1 MQDHQTWFDVKART
15 IFKVIGGSH
24 AYGMA
29 TSESD
34 IDYRGIAIPPKNIV
48 FGFASEF
55 DQAESKPDPNY
66 PEKEDSVIYNIRKF
80 FKLAVANNPN
90 ILEFLWMPED
100 CIILTTPWM
109 EKIIEHRDK
118 FLCTR
123 VKHAYS
129 GYAMAQLKR
138 IKSHRGWLLNPVKT
152 QPKRSDFGLP
162 DNQDLTELKKS
173 IEMINKSGLDAM
185 QLFGEQIQKEAS
197 YKQALKNWR
206 SYQNWKKFRNPKR
219 AELEA
224 KHGYDTKH
232 AAHLIRL
239 MRQGYEMMTTGEV
252 HVRRPDAEELLA
264 IRNKGI
270 WSYDKLI
277 EFAEAMDTKLDTY
290 YKSGECK
297 LPKTPDINF
306 LNDLCTATVEGY
318 LAQHG

>member
-34 IDYRGIAIPPKNIV
+34 IDYRGIAIPPASILH
-48 FGFASEF
+48 GFASEF
-55 DQAESKPDPNY
+55 NQAESKPDPNN

-80 FKLAVANNPN
+80 FKLAAANNPN

-109 EKIIEHRDK
+109 EKIIEQRDK

-138 IKSHRGWLLNPVKT
+138 IKGHRSFLLSP
-152 QPKRSDFGLP
+152 PKKKPERSDFGLP
-162 DNQDLTELKKS
+162 ENQDLTIFKKQ
-173 IEMINKSGLDAM
+173 IEDLNAAGLDAM
-185 QLFGEQIQKEAS
+185 QVLGEQIQAEGA
-197 YKQALKNWR
+197 YKKAKAGWR
-206 SYQNWKKFRNPKR
+206 SYQNWKANRNPKR

-224 KHGYDTKH
+224 KWGYDTKH

-252 HVRRPDAEELLA
+252 HVRRPDAKELLA
-264 IRNKGI
+264 IRNEGI

-277 EFAEAMDTKLDTY
+277 GFAEEMDAKLDVY
-290 YKSGECK
+290 YDSGECK
-297 LPKTPDINF
+297 LPKNPDINF
-306 LNDLCTATVEGY
+306 LNDLCQTVIEGY
-318 LAQHG
+318 LIKHG